1 MKIPKFHLDSLW
13 QNNTFFKVIS
23 VVIACIIWVVVA
35 MNMKTDIPREIKE
48 VPVTMDNQTSFI
60 TRMGLTIIGDESLFV
75 DVTIEGQRLVVGS
88 IKPEDI
94 AVSVDLSSVNGAGNF
109 SLPLVAENVSG
120 KDFAISSISP
130 STVNLKF
137 DRMVTKKF
145 NVDVKMEGLVVP
157 EEGYLME
164 EAVVSPTQVSVTGPD
179 TDIANIA
186 KCVVSVD
193 HEGSL
198 TKTTAFTSDIVL
210 LDKDGNKIETSGLT
224 MDVKQ
229 AEVTV
234 PIFKTVYLPVKGEFL
249 NATTNMDLEE
259 LEYAVSNETVT
270 VAGPVDE
277 IDKYSEIILGYID
290 FKALDLESNFT
301 FDVEL
306 PENFINVAHTETV
319 TVTFDW
325 TDMVAKEFTVTNL
338 SLVNVP
344 SDYDARL
351 LTDRVTKV
359 KIIGPAQVLETMT
372 ADDLVGQIDL
382 SKRSVET
389 GQFKTAVTILYGSGS
404 HQRKRLIYL
413 HGWNMNRLD
422 PMFRRFL
429 CEKRGYA
436 WQLF

>member
-23 VVIACIIWVVVA
+23 VVIACIIWIVVA

-94 AVSVDLSSVNGAGNF
+94 AVSVDLGSVNGAGNF

-179 TDIANIA
+179 TDIAKIA

-234 PIFKTVYLPVKGEFL
+234 PILKTVDLPVKVEFL
-249 NATTNMDLEE
+249 NAPTNLDLEE

-319 TVTFDW
+319 MVTFDW

-389 GQFKTAVTILYGSGS
+389 GQFKTAVTISAPSKNLVWAVGDYTAVVVIS
-404 HQRKRLIYL
+404 
-413 HGWNMNRLD
+413 
-422 PMFRRFL
+422 
-429 CEKRGYA
+429 EKD
-436 WQLF
+436 

>member
-48 VPVTMDNQTSFI
+48 VPVTMDNHTSFI

-179 TDIANIA
+179 TDIAKIA

-234 PIFKTVYLPVKGEFL
+234 PILKTVDLPVKVEFL
-249 NATTNMDLEE
+249 NAPTNLDLEE

-389 GQFKTAVTILYGSGS
+389 GQFKTAVTISAPSKNLVWAVGDYTAVVVIS
-404 HQRKRLIYL
+404 
-413 HGWNMNRLD
+413 
-422 PMFRRFL
+422 
-429 CEKRGYA
+429 EKD
-436 WQLF
+436 

>member
-23 VVIACIIWVVVA
+23 VVIACIIWMVVA

-60 TRMGLTIIGDESLFV
+60 TRMGLTIIGDENLFV

-94 AVSVDLSSVNGAGNF
+94 AVSVDLGSVNGAGNF

-179 TDIANIA
+179 TDIAKIA

-234 PIFKTVYLPVKGEFL
+234 PILKTVDLPVKVEFL
-249 NATTNMDLEE
+249 NAPTNLDLEE

-389 GQFKTAVTILYGSGS
+389 GQFKTAVTISAPSKNLVWAVGDYTAVVVIS
-404 HQRKRLIYL
+404 
-413 HGWNMNRLD
+413 
-422 PMFRRFL
+422 
-429 CEKRGYA
+429 EKD
-436 WQLF
+436 

>member
-179 TDIANIA
+179 TDIAKIA

-234 PIFKTVYLPVKGEFL
+234 PILKTVDLPVKVEFL
-249 NATTNMDLEE
+249 NAPTNLDLEE

-306 PENFINVAHTETV
+306 PENFINVADTETV

-325 TDMVAKEFTVTNL
+325 TDIVAKEFTVTNL

-389 GQFKTAVTILYGSGS
+389 GQFKTAVTISAPSKNLVWAVGDYTAVVVIS
-404 HQRKRLIYL
+404 
-413 HGWNMNRLD
+413 
-422 PMFRRFL
+422 
-429 CEKRGYA
+429 EKD
-436 WQLF
+436 

>member
-145 NVDVKMEGLVVP
+145 NADVKMEGLVVP

-179 TDIANIA
+179 TDIAKIA

-234 PIFKTVYLPVKGEFL
+234 PILKTVDLPVKVEFL
-249 NATTNMDLEE
+249 NAPTNLDLEE

-389 GQFKTAVTILYGSGS
+389 GQFKTAVTISAPSKNLVWAVGDYTAVVVIS
-404 HQRKRLIYL
+404 
-413 HGWNMNRLD
+413 
-422 PMFRRFL
+422 
-429 CEKRGYA
+429 EKD
-436 WQLF
+436 

>member
-1 MKIPKFHLDSLW
+1 
-13 QNNTFFKVIS
+13 
-23 VVIACIIWVVVA
+23 
-35 MNMKTDIPREIKE
+35 MKTDIPREIKE

-94 AVSVDLSSVNGAGNF
+94 AVSVDLGSVNGAGNF

-179 TDIANIA
+179 TDIAKIA

-234 PIFKTVYLPVKGEFL
+234 PILKTVDLPVKVEFL
-249 NATTNMDLEE
+249 NAPTNLDLEE

-389 GQFKTAVTILYGSGS
+389 GQFKTAVTISAPSKNLVWAVGDYTAVVVIS
-404 HQRKRLIYL
+404 
-413 HGWNMNRLD
+413 
-422 PMFRRFL
+422 
-429 CEKRGYA
+429 EKD
-436 WQLF
+436 

>member
-179 TDIANIA
+179 TDIAKIA

-198 TKTTAFTSDIVL
+198 TKTTAVTSDIVL

-234 PIFKTVYLPVKGEFL
+234 PILKTVDLPVKVEFL
-249 NATTNMDLEE
+249 NAPTNLDLEE

-389 GQFKTAVTILYGSGS
+389 GQFKTAVTISAPSKNLVWAVGDYTAVVVIS
-404 HQRKRLIYL
+404 
-413 HGWNMNRLD
+413 
-422 PMFRRFL
+422 
-429 CEKRGYA
+429 EKD
-436 WQLF
+436 

>member
-23 VVIACIIWVVVA
+23 VVIACIIWIVVA

-94 AVSVDLSSVNGAGNF
+94 AVSVDLGSVNGAGNF

-179 TDIANIA
+179 TDIAKIA

-224 MDVKQ
+224 MDIKQ

-234 PIFKTVYLPVKGEFL
+234 PILKTVDLPVKVEFL
-249 NATTNMDLEE
+249 NAPTNLDLEE

-382 SKRSVET
+382 SKRSVEMFSYT
-389 GQFKTAVTILYGSGS
+389 YWHYAIVQEGLLKGDKYQYIS
-404 HQRKRLIYL
+404 L
-413 HGWNMNRLD
+413 HENVLFSRSAA
-422 PMFRRFL
+422 
-429 CEKRGYA
+429 RGTRWRSPGA
-436 WQLF
+436 

>member
-179 TDIANIA
+179 TDIAKIA
-186 KCVVSVD
+186 KCVVLVD

-234 PIFKTVYLPVKGEFL
+234 PILKTVDLPVKVEFL
-249 NATTNMDLEE
+249 NAPTNLDLEE

-389 GQFKTAVTILYGSGS
+389 GQFKTAVTISAPSKNLVWAVGDYTAVVVIS
-404 HQRKRLIYL
+404 
-413 HGWNMNRLD
+413 
-422 PMFRRFL
+422 
-429 CEKRGYA
+429 EKD
-436 WQLF
+436 

>member
-94 AVSVDLSSVNGAGNF
+94 AVSVDLSSVNGAGKF

-164 EAVVSPTQVSVTGPD
+164 EAVVSPTQVSVTGRIRILLRSP
-179 TDIANIA
+179 
-186 KCVVSVD
+186 SVWYRW
-193 HEGSL
+193 
-198 TKTTAFTSDIVL
+198 I
-210 LDKDGNKIETSGLT
+210 
-224 MDVKQ
+224 MR
-229 AEVTV
+229 EV
-234 PIFKTVYLPVKGEFL
+234 
-249 NATTNMDLEE
+249 
-259 LEYAVSNETVT
+259 
-270 VAGPVDE
+270 
-277 IDKYSEIILGYID
+277 
-290 FKALDLESNFT
+290 
-301 FDVEL
+301 
-306 PENFINVAHTETV
+306 
-319 TVTFDW
+319 
-325 TDMVAKEFTVTNL
+325 
-338 SLVNVP
+338 
-344 SDYDARL
+344 
-351 LTDRVTKV
+351 
-359 KIIGPAQVLETMT
+359 
-372 ADDLVGQIDL
+372 
-382 SKRSVET
+382 
-389 GQFKTAVTILYGSGS
+389 
-404 HQRKRLIYL
+404 
-413 HGWNMNRLD
+413 
-422 PMFRRFL
+422 
-429 CEKRGYA
+429 
-436 WQLF
+436 

>member
-179 TDIANIA
+179 TDIAKIA

-234 PIFKTVYLPVKGEFL
+234 PILKTVDLPVKVEFL
-249 NATTNMDLEE
+249 NAPTNLDLEE
-259 LEYAVSNETVT
+259 LESARSNATVT

-277 IDKYSEIILGYID
+277 MDKYTEIILGYID

-389 GQFKTAVTILYGSGS
+389 GQFKTAVTISAPSKNLVWAVGDYTAVVVIS
-404 HQRKRLIYL
+404 
-413 HGWNMNRLD
+413 
-422 PMFRRFL
+422 
-429 CEKRGYA
+429 EKD
-436 WQLF
+436 

>member
-23 VVIACIIWVVVA
+23 VVIACIIWIVVA

-94 AVSVDLSSVNGAGNF
+94 AVSVDLGSVNGAGNF

-179 TDIANIA
+179 TDIAKIA

-234 PIFKTVYLPVKGEFL
+234 PILKTVDLPVKVEFL
-249 NATTNMDLEE
+249 NAPTNLDLEE

-325 TDMVAKEFTVTNL
+325 TDMVAKGFTVTNL

-389 GQFKTAVTILYGSGS
+389 GQFKTAVTISAPSKNLVWAVGDYTAVVVIS
-404 HQRKRLIYL
+404 
-413 HGWNMNRLD
+413 
-422 PMFRRFL
+422 
-429 CEKRGYA
+429 EKD
-436 WQLF
+436 

>member
-179 TDIANIA
+179 TDIAKIA

-234 PIFKTVYLPVKGEFL
+234 PILKTVDLPVKVEFL
-249 NATTNMDLEE
+249 NAPTNLDLEE

-389 GQFKTAVTILYGSGS
+389 GQFKTAVTISAPSKNLVWAVGDYTAVVVIS
-404 HQRKRLIYL
+404 
-413 HGWNMNRLD
+413 
-422 PMFRRFL
+422 
-429 CEKRGYA
+429 EKD
-436 WQLF
+436 

>member
-23 VVIACIIWVVVA
+23 VVIACIIWIVVA

-179 TDIANIA
+179 TDIAKIA

-234 PIFKTVYLPVKGEFL
+234 PILKTVDLPVKVEFL
-249 NATTNMDLEE
+249 NAPTNLDLEE

-389 GQFKTAVTILYGSGS
+389 GQFKTAVTISAPSKNLVWAVGDYTAVVVIS
-404 HQRKRLIYL
+404 
-413 HGWNMNRLD
+413 
-422 PMFRRFL
+422 
-429 CEKRGYA
+429 EKD
-436 WQLF
+436 

>member
-23 VVIACIIWVVVA
+23 VLIACIIWVVVA
-35 MNMKTDIPREIKE
+35 MNMKTDIPREIQE
-48 VPVTMDNQTSFI
+48 VPVTMDSQTSFI
-60 TRMGLTIIGDESLFV
+60 TRMGLTIIGEEDLFV
-75 DVTIEGQRLVVGS
+75 DVTIEGQRLVVDS

-94 AVSVDLSSVNGAGNF
+94 AVSVDLSLVNGAGSF

-120 KDFAISSISP
+120 KDFTISSISP

-145 NVDVKMEGLVVP
+145 NVDLKMEGLVVP

-164 EAVVSPTQVSVTGPD
+164 EAVVAQ
-179 TDIANIA
+179 IAQ
-186 KCVVSVD
+186 CVVSID

-198 TKTTAFTSDIVL
+198 TKTTEFTSDIIL
-210 LDKDGNKIETSGLT
+210 LDKDGNEIDSSGLT

-234 PIFKTVYLPVKGEFL
+234 PILKTVDLPVKVEFL
-249 NATTNMDLEE
+249 NAPDGLNLEE
-259 LEYAVSNETVT
+259 LKYTISNETIT

-277 IDKYSEIILGYID
+277 IDNYSEILLGYID
-290 FKALDLESNFT
+290 FKSLDLESNFT

-306 PENFINVAHTETV
+306 PDNFTNVAHTETV

-338 SLVNVP
+338 SLLNVP
-344 SDYDARL
+344 TDYDARL
-351 LTDRVTKV
+351 LTNRITRVR
-359 KIIGPAQVLETMT
+359 IIGPAQVLETMT
-372 ADDLVGQIDL
+372 SDDLVAQIDL

-389 GQFKTAVTILYGSGS
+389 GQFKTAVTISAPAKNLVWAVGDYTAVVVIS
-404 HQRKRLIYL
+404 
-413 HGWNMNRLD
+413 
-422 PMFRRFL
+422 
-429 CEKRGYA
+429 EKE
-436 WQLF
+436 

>member
-1 MKIPKFHLDSLW
+1 
-13 QNNTFFKVIS
+13 
-23 VVIACIIWVVVA
+23 
-35 MNMKTDIPREIKE
+35 
-48 VPVTMDNQTSFI
+48 
-60 TRMGLTIIGDESLFV
+60 
-75 DVTIEGQRLVVGS
+75 
-88 IKPEDI
+88 
-94 AVSVDLSSVNGAGNF
+94 
-109 SLPLVAENVSG
+109 
-120 KDFAISSISP
+120 
-130 STVNLKF
+130 
-137 DRMVTKKF
+137 MVTKKF

-179 TDIANIA
+179 TDIAKIA

-234 PIFKTVYLPVKGEFL
+234 PILKTVDLPVKVEFL
-249 NATTNMDLEE
+249 NAPTNLDLEE

-389 GQFKTAVTILYGSGS
+389 GQFKTAVTISAPSKNLVWAVGDYTAVVVIS
-404 HQRKRLIYL
+404 
-413 HGWNMNRLD
+413 
-422 PMFRRFL
+422 
-429 CEKRGYA
+429 EKD
-436 WQLF
+436 

>member
-1 MKIPKFHLDSLW
+1 
-13 QNNTFFKVIS
+13 
-23 VVIACIIWVVVA
+23 
-35 MNMKTDIPREIKE
+35 MKTDIPREIKE

-94 AVSVDLSSVNGAGNF
+94 AVSVDLGSVNGAGNF

-179 TDIANIA
+179 TDIAKIA

-210 LDKDGNKIETSGLT
+210 LDKDGNKIETP
-224 MDVKQ
+224 D
-229 AEVTV
+229 
-234 PIFKTVYLPVKGEFL
+234 
-249 NATTNMDLEE
+249 
-259 LEYAVSNETVT
+259 
-270 VAGPVDE
+270 
-277 IDKYSEIILGYID
+277 
-290 FKALDLESNFT
+290 
-301 FDVEL
+301 
-306 PENFINVAHTETV
+306 
-319 TVTFDW
+319 
-325 TDMVAKEFTVTNL
+325 
-338 SLVNVP
+338 
-344 SDYDARL
+344 
-351 LTDRVTKV
+351 
-359 KIIGPAQVLETMT
+359 
-372 ADDLVGQIDL
+372 
-382 SKRSVET
+382 
-389 GQFKTAVTILYGSGS
+389 
-404 HQRKRLIYL
+404 
-413 HGWNMNRLD
+413 
-422 PMFRRFL
+422 
-429 CEKRGYA
+429 
-436 WQLF
+436 

>member
-1 MKIPKFHLDSLW
+1 MKIPKFHLDSIW

-23 VVIACIIWVVVA
+23 VLIACIIWVVVA
-35 MNMKTDIPREIKE
+35 MNMKTDIPREIQE
-48 VPVTMDNQTSFI
+48 VPVTMDSQTSFI
-60 TRMGLTIIGDESLFV
+60 TRMGLTIIGEEDLFV

-94 AVSVDLSSVNGAGNF
+94 AVSVDLSLVNGAGSF

-120 KDFAISSISP
+120 KDFTISSISP

-145 NVDVKMEGLVVP
+145 NVDLKMEGLVVP

-179 TDIANIA
+179 TDIAQIA
-186 KCVVSVD
+186 QCVVSID

-198 TKTTAFTSDIVL
+198 TKTTEFTSDIIL
-210 LDKDGNKIETSGLT
+210 LDKDGNEIDSSGLT

-234 PIFKTVYLPVKGEFL
+234 PILKTVDLPVKVEFL
-249 NATTNMDLEE
+249 NAPDGLNLEE
-259 LEYAVSNETVT
+259 LKYTISNETIT

-277 IDKYSEIILGYID
+277 IDNYSEILLGYID
-290 FKALDLESNFT
+290 FKSLDLESNFT

-306 PENFINVAHTETV
+306 PDNFTNVAHTETV

-338 SLVNVP
+338 SLLNVP
-344 SDYDARL
+344 TDYDARL
-351 LTDRVTKV
+351 LTNRITRVR
-359 KIIGPAQVLETMT
+359 IIGPAQVLETMT
-372 ADDLVGQIDL
+372 SDDLVAQIDL

-389 GQFKTAVTILYGSGS
+389 GQFKTAVTISAPAKNLVWAVGDYTAVVVIS
-404 HQRKRLIYL
+404 
-413 HGWNMNRLD
+413 
-422 PMFRRFL
+422 
-429 CEKRGYA
+429 EKE
-436 WQLF
+436 

>member
-179 TDIANIA
+179 TDIAKIA

-234 PIFKTVYLPVKGEFL
+234 PILKTVDLPVKVEFL
-249 NATTNMDLEE
+249 NAPTNLDLEE

-306 PENFINVAHTETV
+306 PENFIKVAHTETV

-389 GQFKTAVTILYGSGS
+389 GQFKTAVTISAPSKNLVWAVGDYTAVVVIS
-404 HQRKRLIYL
+404 
-413 HGWNMNRLD
+413 
-422 PMFRRFL
+422 
-429 CEKRGYA
+429 EKD
-436 WQLF
+436 

>member
-179 TDIANIA
+179 TDIAKIA

-234 PIFKTVYLPVKGEFL
+234 PILKTVDLPVKVEFL
-249 NATTNMDLEE
+249 NAPTNLDLEE

-277 IDKYSEIILGYID
+277 ID
-290 FKALDLESNFT
+290 T
-301 FDVEL
+301 
-306 PENFINVAHTETV
+306 
-319 TVTFDW
+319 
-325 TDMVAKEFTVTNL
+325 
-338 SLVNVP
+338 
-344 SDYDARL
+344 
-351 LTDRVTKV
+351 
-359 KIIGPAQVLETMT
+359 
-372 ADDLVGQIDL
+372 
-382 SKRSVET
+382 
-389 GQFKTAVTILYGSGS
+389 
-404 HQRKRLIYL
+404 
-413 HGWNMNRLD
+413 
-422 PMFRRFL
+422 
-429 CEKRGYA
+429 
-436 WQLF
+436 

>member
-23 VVIACIIWVVVA
+23 VVTACIIWIVVA

-94 AVSVDLSSVNGAGNF
+94 AVSVDLGSVNGAGNF

-179 TDIANIA
+179 TDIAKIA

-198 TKTTAFTSDIVL
+198 TKTTAFTSNIVL

-234 PIFKTVYLPVKGEFL
+234 PILKTVDLPVKVEFL
-249 NATTNMDLEE
+249 NAPTNLDLEE

-389 GQFKTAVTILYGSGS
+389 GQFKTAVTISAPSKNLVWAVGDYTAVVVIS
-404 HQRKRLIYL
+404 
-413 HGWNMNRLD
+413 
-422 PMFRRFL
+422 
-429 CEKRGYA
+429 EKD
-436 WQLF
+436 

>member
-23 VVIACIIWVVVA
+23 VVTACIIWIVVA

-94 AVSVDLSSVNGAGNF
+94 AVSVDLGSVNGAGNF

-179 TDIANIA
+179 TDIAKIA

-224 MDVKQ
+224 MDIKQ

-234 PIFKTVYLPVKGEFL
+234 PILKTVDLPVKVEFL
-249 NATTNMDLEE
+249 NAPTNLDLEE

-306 PENFINVAHTETV
+306 PENFINVALTETV

-389 GQFKTAVTILYGSGS
+389 GQFKTAVTISAPSKNLVWAVGDYTAVVVIS
-404 HQRKRLIYL
+404 
-413 HGWNMNRLD
+413 
-422 PMFRRFL
+422 
-429 CEKRGYA
+429 EKD
-436 WQLF
+436 

>member
-23 VVIACIIWVVVA
+23 VVIACIIWIVVA

-94 AVSVDLSSVNGAGNF
+94 AVSVDLGSVNGAGNF

-179 TDIANIA
+179 TDIAKIA

-234 PIFKTVYLPVKGEFL
+234 PILKTVDLPVKVEFL
-249 NATTNMDLEE
+249 NAPTNLDLEE

-306 PENFINVAHTETV
+306 PGNFINVAHTETV

-389 GQFKTAVTILYGSGS
+389 GQFKTAVTISAPSKNLVWAVGDYTAVVVIS
-404 HQRKRLIYL
+404 
-413 HGWNMNRLD
+413 
-422 PMFRRFL
+422 
-429 CEKRGYA
+429 EKD
-436 WQLF
+436 

>member
-23 VVIACIIWVVVA
+23 VVIACIIWIVVA

-94 AVSVDLSSVNGAGNF
+94 AVSVDLGSVNGAGNF

-179 TDIANIA
+179 TDIAKIA

-234 PIFKTVYLPVKGEFL
+234 PILKTVDLPVKVEFL
-249 NATTNMDLEE
+249 NAPTNLDLEE

-325 TDMVAKEFTVTNL
+325 TDMVAEEFTVTNL

-351 LTDRVTKV
+351 LTDRVTRV

-389 GQFKTAVTILYGSGS
+389 GQFKTAVTISAPSKNLVWAVGDYTAVVVIS
-404 HQRKRLIYL
+404 
-413 HGWNMNRLD
+413 
-422 PMFRRFL
+422 
-429 CEKRGYA
+429 EKD
-436 WQLF
+436 

>member
-1 MKIPKFHLDSLW
+1 
-13 QNNTFFKVIS
+13 
-23 VVIACIIWVVVA
+23 
-35 MNMKTDIPREIKE
+35 MKTDIPREIKE

-94 AVSVDLSSVNGAGNF
+94 AVSVDLGSVNGAGNF

-179 TDIANIA
+179 TDIAKIA

-234 PIFKTVYLPVKGEFL
+234 PILKTVDLPVKVEFL
-249 NATTNMDLEE
+249 NAPTNLDLEE

-389 GQFKTAVTILYGSGS
+389 GQFKTAVTISAPSKNLVWVVGDYTAVVVIS
-404 HQRKRLIYL
+404 
-413 HGWNMNRLD
+413 
-422 PMFRRFL
+422 
-429 CEKRGYA
+429 EKD
-436 WQLF
+436 

>member
-23 VVIACIIWVVVA
+23 VVIACIIWIVVA

-94 AVSVDLSSVNGAGNF
+94 AVSVDLGSVNGAGNF

-179 TDIANIA
+179 TDIAKIA

-210 LDKDGNKIETSGLT
+210 LDKDGNDIETSGLT

-234 PIFKTVYLPVKGEFL
+234 PILKTVDLPVKVEFL
-249 NATTNMDLEE
+249 NAPTNLDLEE

-389 GQFKTAVTILYGSGS
+389 GQFKTAVTISAPSKNLVWAVGDYTAVVVIS
-404 HQRKRLIYL
+404 
-413 HGWNMNRLD
+413 
-422 PMFRRFL
+422 
-429 CEKRGYA
+429 EKD
-436 WQLF
+436 

>member
-1 MKIPKFHLDSLW
+1 
-13 QNNTFFKVIS
+13 
-23 VVIACIIWVVVA
+23 
-35 MNMKTDIPREIKE
+35 MKTDIPREIKE

-179 TDIANIA
+179 TDIAKIA

-234 PIFKTVYLPVKGEFL
+234 PILKTVDLPVKVEFL
-249 NATTNMDLEE
+249 NAPTNLDLEE

-389 GQFKTAVTILYGSGS
+389 GQFKTAVTISAPSKNLVWAVGDYTAVVVIS
-404 HQRKRLIYL
+404 
-413 HGWNMNRLD
+413 
-422 PMFRRFL
+422 
-429 CEKRGYA
+429 EKD
-436 WQLF
+436 

>member
-1 MKIPKFHLDSLW
+1 MKIQKFNLDSLW

-179 TDIANIA
+179 TDIAKIA

-234 PIFKTVYLPVKGEFL
+234 PILKTVDLPVKVEFL
-249 NATTNMDLEE
+249 NAPTNLDLEE

-389 GQFKTAVTILYGSGS
+389 GQFKTAVTISAPSKNLVWAVGDYTAVVVIS
-404 HQRKRLIYL
+404 
-413 HGWNMNRLD
+413 
-422 PMFRRFL
+422 
-429 CEKRGYA
+429 EKD
-436 WQLF
+436 

>member
-137 DRMVTKKF
+137 DRIVTKKF

-179 TDIANIA
+179 TDIAKIA

-234 PIFKTVYLPVKGEFL
+234 PILKTVDLPVKVEFL
-249 NATTNMDLEE
+249 NAPTNLDLEE

-389 GQFKTAVTILYGSGS
+389 GQFKTAVTISAPSKNLVWAVGDYTAVVVIS
-404 HQRKRLIYL
+404 
-413 HGWNMNRLD
+413 
-422 PMFRRFL
+422 
-429 CEKRGYA
+429 EKD
-436 WQLF
+436 